1 MNKVKQIAFVAIYVS
16 IIVTFQTLL
25 STINGLE
32 LSTLLFVVAALFLPL
47 TTSFSI
53 VVVYCLIEVIL
64 FGFGSWVLLYLVYW
78 SFVVLVTRLLRKI
91 LRKHLLLNALVNGIY
106 GFLLGVFFFLE
117 TLILYGSSTAIS
129 MYITG
134 FPGDI
139 FHLFSNIFIS
149 LILFP
154 IISRIMPKIVNIKSK
169 KV

>member
-53 VVVYCLIEVIL
+53 VVVYCLIEGIL
-64 FGFGSWVLLYLVYW
+64 FGFGTWVLLYLVYW
-78 SFVVLVTRLLRKI
+78 SFVVLLSRLLRKA
-91 LRKHLLLNALVNGIY
+91 LRKHLLLNALINGIY

-117 TLILYGSSTAIS
+117 TFLLY
-129 MYITG
+129 
-134 FPGDI
+134 
-139 FHLFSNIFIS
+139 
-149 LILFP
+149 
-154 IISRIMPKIVNIKSK
+154 
-169 KV
+169 